1 MDSSVRWSAD
11 FGAATSAKAG
21 GYSRRCQ
28 PGDPKTT
35 DRRRLLADRNEYIA
49 YLETHVE
56 RANGAALEAESAAA
70 ELRQLRIRMDG
81 LEESSRSIARTV
93 DSVQAQSSHASEH
106 GLASRQEVQEQLQL
120 LEGRTHRLE
129 QRVSEGQTTAEA
141 EIARLR
147 NEVSLAVQEL
157 GQRLDERVQA
167 LKDRLDDRVQA
178 LQSIHDDGTSLII
191 REAQSTCVRLADD
204 ALGASEA
211 SQRKVDELTRQ
222 VETSKR
228 RLDDFVSQTE
238 AGLEA
243 LSADV
248 IGVRAQLAGLT
259 AATSAA
265 SADSAE
271 AAVPTT
277 THTAG
282 VRSSSI
288 GPDSFT
294 DGVAD
299 QVERR
304 LAGRLGQQ
312 VLQLSNVLRR
322 VVQSQASLSQQ
333 LSARQP
339 VTTSTSASNLL
350 AEADYAELSSG
361 SYYTSPQAGNG
372 VTNDVRRTAVDE
384 LYRELRQLEASTGAC
399 RTRRA

>member
-222 VETSKR
+222 ATSK
-228 RLDDFVSQTE
+228 
-238 AGLEA
+238 
-243 LSADV
+243 
-248 IGVRAQLAGLT
+248 
-259 AATSAA
+259 
-265 SADSAE
+265 
-271 AAVPTT
+271 PTFG
-277 THTAG
+277 A
-282 VRSSSI
+282 
-288 GPDSFT
+288 P
-294 DGVAD
+294 
-299 QVERR
+299 
-304 LAGRLGQQ
+304 L
-312 VLQLSNVLRR
+312 
-322 VVQSQASLSQQ
+322 ASLFF
-333 LSARQP
+333 
-339 VTTSTSASNLL
+339 
-350 AEADYAELSSG
+350 
-361 SYYTSPQAGNG
+361 
-372 VTNDVRRTAVDE
+372 
-384 LYRELRQLEASTGAC
+384 
-399 RTRRA
+399 